1 MGLFSRLFGSRNK
14 KIEIPINLKGP
25 GTFSI
30 EIVGESHYQE
40 SLIKLAGNYSEDG
53 VEKEVL
59 AKLIH
64 ENDNPY
70 DNKAIA
76 IEISN
81 YKVGYLNKSAARYYR
96 RIVIEHGQE
105 GQLAICN
112 AKIRGGWKRGET
124 DIGYYGVVL
133 DLPYEFIEG
142 YESESVDHLETDV
155 SPSNIIIFQAE
166 KKSIDEL
173 KECNTGDYVNL
184 WAPDSEPTNIHIFRR
199 GSIGGTGR
207 IGYVPAKYSR
217 IISNHLNKRLDYE
230 TELLDL
236 KTGEIKCRL
245 ISKEETDAKR
255 SNELKKAGER
265 IATQLRQKY
274 KKAPK
279 DNFEIKI
286 RLPKNHNQ
294 AKGKTL
300 FLEQRPIEYYI
311 QNPELLCIRFVDIN
325 GNVVAQ
331 KSSEP
336 SLTLRILRAYFNNFT
351 VTIKIL
357 SIQNPDSY
365 SLPYID
371 DIEAK
376 AIVKFEPEK
385 NKIVEQ
391 CNSAEN

>member
-14 KIEIPINLKGP
+14 KTEIPINLRGP
-25 GTFSI
+25 GTFFI
-30 EIVGESHYQE
+30 EIVGESNYQE
-40 SLIKLAGNYSEDG
+40 SLIKIAGNYSKDG

-70 DNKAIA
+70 DNKAVS
-76 IEISN
+76 IEIGG
-81 YKVGYLNKSAARYYR
+81 YKVGHLSKSAARYYR
-96 RIVIEHGQE
+96 KKVIEHGQE

-112 AKIRGGWKRGET
+112 AKIRGGWKRGKT

-142 YESESVDHLETDV
+142 YENEGVDGLETDV
-155 SPSNIIIFQAE
+155 TPSNIIIFQAE
-166 KKSIDEL
+166 KKNIDEL
-173 KECNTGDYVNL
+173 KECNAGDYVNL
-184 WAPDSEPTNIHIFRR
+184 WAPDSEPTKIHIFRR
-199 GSIGGTGR
+199 GSIGGSGR

-217 IISNHLNKRLDYE
+217 IISNHLRKGLDYE

-245 ISKEETDAKR
+245 ISKEEADAKR
-255 SNELKKAGER
+255 SNELEKAGER
-265 IATQLRQKY
+265 IATQLRKKY
-274 KKAPK
+274 QKAPK

-286 RLPKNHNQ
+286 RLPKDHNQ

-311 QNPELLCIRFVDIN
+311 QNPEPLCIKLVDIN
-325 GNVVAQ
+325 RNIVAK

-336 SLTLRILRAYFNNFT
+336 SLIIRILRAYFNNYT

-357 SIQNPDSY
+357 SIQKPDRY
-365 SLPYID
+365 TLPYID

-376 AIVKFEPEK
+376 AIVAFEPEK
-385 NKIVEQ
+385 E
-391 CNSAEN
+391 